1 MSVNQGL
8 IKEDEMIVSLNF
20 KKYSQ
25 LSNNLKHL
33 VSSLFGAVDE
43 NDVITCTKVEDFQK
57 PDFLIKCNDKTRY
70 VSMKSGKALIVHNE
84 TFDSFISFLKEKNI
98 SEKTLETIALFHY
111 GDGTVD
117 GHNEENRKPYEELV
131 YELKDRIKEANK
143 ELNKDIDFILEVV
156 NRCVFKGSKKDNIE
170 ADCVYVGDREYGVLA
185 TKKQF
190 VKNIYR
196 RGFDYFTHLHIGPL
210 LFRPHSRYI
219 NRKIEDQRNRN
230 RIVAS
235 WPHLREDI
243 EYMSKRYNYL

>member
-98 SEKTLETIALFHY
+98 SEKTLETIALFPYLLQLRLRLRYLQVFRAQPQQQRRLH
-111 GDGTVD
+111 
-117 GHNEENRKPYEELV
+117 GHIQQPAL
-131 YELKDRIKEANK
+131 
-143 ELNKDIDFILEVV
+143 
-156 NRCVFKGSKKDNIE
+156 
-170 ADCVYVGDREYGVLA
+170 
-185 TKKQF
+185 
-190 VKNIYR
+190 
-196 RGFDYFTHLHIGPL
+196 
-210 LFRPHSRYI
+210 
-219 NRKIEDQRNRN
+219 
-230 RIVAS
+230 
-235 WPHLREDI
+235 
-243 EYMSKRYNYL
+243 